1 MDFNNERG
9 DNQPSLLKQP
19 FAIFVWVFYMQ
30 AVDNR
35 IVLTRKQRVHGRQP
49 DPPIAVDGS
58 ELLVRII
65 ISGLWIEGQMTGLV
79 QMQLAVREKSAITA
93 AHTVLHSEIG
103 AVHLRCIP
111 PMGGRVAVGR
121 RPPLVRRAPMAVRTR
136 SPDRHLWCRPI
147 VAFRDGEA
155 KRRIDLVIDAVT

>member
-1 MDFNNERG
+1 
-9 DNQPSLLKQP
+9 
-19 FAIFVWVFYMQ
+19 MQ
-30 AVDNR
+30 AVDDR

-58 ELLVRII
+58 ELL
-65 ISGLWIEGQMTGLV
+65 LWIFIGGMWVEGQMTGLV
-79 QMQLAVREKSAITA
+79 QMHFAVRQKSTLTA
-93 AHTVLHSEIG
+93 AHTVLHPEIG
-103 AVHLRCIP
+103 AVHLRRIP

-147 VAFRDGEA
+147 VAFRDVEA
-155 KRRIDLVIDAVT
+155 KRWIDLVVDAVTQPIMDHEL